1 MDYLNLLN
9 EEQRAAVECTEGPV
23 MIIAGAGSGKT
34 RVLTYRIAHL
44 MHKGIDP
51 FNILSLTFTNKA
63 AKEMRSR
70 IEQVM
75 GADARNIWMG
85 TFHSVFAKILR
96 VEAPKIGYPSNFTI
110 YDTDDSKSLIKTL
123 VKELQLD
130 ADLYKPNIVYN
141 RISSAKNNLLSPEKY
156 KNHGDLISEDLA
168 NRRGDMHR
176 LYEAYALRCFKSG
189 AMDFDDLLF
198 KTNELLER
206 DPEVLNKYQHRFRY
220 ILVDEYQDTNFAQ
233 YKVIKMLGAANR
245 NVCVVGDDAQSIY
258 AFRGANIQNILNF
271 EKDYPELNTFHLEQ
285 NYRSTKTI
293 VTAASSVIAKNVHQF
308 EKNLWTSNQQGERI
322 RLISNVSDNDE
333 GRFVATE
340 IQEKKLRLQLN
351 NSDFAILYRTN
362 AQSRSFE
369 EALRR
374 QNIPYRVYGGLSF
387 YQRKEIK
394 DMIGYLRLVV
404 NPNDEEALKRVI
416 NYPTRGIGKTS
427 LDKLFVLADQND
439 KTLWEI
445 ISNIPAYNLG
455 SAGTKIY
462 EFATLIQS
470 FQALE
475 KKMNAYDL
483 AMHVAK
489 HSGLYGMLYSDKTVE
504 GVSRY
509 QNLEELLN
517 AVKEF
522 TENDEV
528 IAGEELGEDKSLG
541 TFLQNVSLLTDADN
555 DKDPENADKTVL
567 MTVHQAKGLEFKHV
581 YIVGM
586 EENLFPSQMA
596 LNSRTDLEEER
607 RLFYVAI
614 TRAEENLTISYA
626 LTRFR
631 HGSLFNCEPSRF
643 IQEIDASSLEI
654 IGARGPVH
662 SPQGGPTADSWNQ
675 GWSGGSAASSR
686 TAAVRRPQASPQ
698 AQQLAATRLTP
709 EADFVPDDTHGLQV
723 GMQVEH
729 QRFGLGKVVSL
740 EGAAPDTKATI
751 FFQGLGQKQ
760 ILLKFAKIKIIT

>member
-9 EEQRAAVECTEGPV
+9 EEQRAAAECTEGPV

-63 AKEMRSR
+63 AKEMRAR
-70 IEQVM
+70 IEKVM
-75 GADARNIWMG
+75 GNEARNIWMG

-110 YDTDDSKSLIKTL
+110 YDTEDSKSLIKTL

-130 ADLYKPNIVYN
+130 ADLYKPNVVYN

-176 LYEAYALRCFKSG
+176 IYEAYAMRCFKSG

-416 NYPTRGIGKTS
+416 NFPTRGIGKTS
-427 LDKLFVLADQND
+427 LDKLFVLADQNE

-462 EFATLIQS
+462 DFTTLIQS

-662 SPQGGPTADSWNQ
+662 ASQGGPTADNWNQ

-709 EADFVPDDTHGLQV
+709 EADFTPDDTQDLQV
-723 GMQVEH
+723 GVQVEH

>member
-1 MDYLNLLN
+1 MDYLKLLN

-44 MHKGIDP
+44 MNKGIDP

-63 AKEMRSR
+63 AKEMRER
-70 IEQVM
+70 IEKVM
-75 GADARNIWMG
+75 GGEARNLWMG

-110 YDTDDSKSLIKTL
+110 YDTDDSKNLIKSL
-123 VKELQLD
+123 VKELNLD
-130 ADLYKPNIVYN
+130 PDLYKPGIVYN
-141 RISSAKNNLLSPEKY
+141 RISGAKNNLIGPEEY
-156 KNHGDLISEDLA
+156 KNTPELVSDDIA
-168 NRRGDMHR
+168 ARRGDMYR
-176 LYEAYALRCFKSG
+176 IYEAYAQRCFKSG

-198 KTNELLER
+198 KTHQLLMQYE
-206 DPEVLNKYQHRFRY
+206 EVLNKYQHRFRY

-233 YKVIKMLGAANR
+233 YKIIKMMAAANR
-245 NVCVVGDDAQSIY
+245 NICVVGDDAQSIY

-271 EKDYPELNTFHLEQ
+271 EKDYPELNTFRLEQ

-293 VTAASSVIAKNVHQF
+293 VNAASSVIAKNIHQF
-308 EKNLWTSNQQGERI
+308 EKNLWTGNQEGDRIKLVSNI
-322 RLISNVSDNDE
+322 SDNDE
-333 GRFVATE
+333 GRYVATE
-340 IQEKKLRLQLN
+340 IFETKMKNQLRN
-351 NSDFAILYRTN
+351 ADFAILYRTN

-394 DMIGYLRLVV
+394 DMLGYLRLVV

-427 LDKLFVLADQND
+427 IDKLIVLADQHNAS
-439 KTLWEI
+439 LWEVV
-445 ISNIPAYNLG
+445 SQVHHYNFG
-455 SAGTKIY
+455 AGAQKIAD
-462 EFATLIQS
+462 FATMIQS

-475 KKMNAYDL
+475 KKKNAYDL
-483 AMHVAK
+483 ASHVAK
-489 HSGLYGMLYSDKTVE
+489 QSGLHQLLFTDKTVE
-504 GVSRY
+504 GVSRL

-517 AVKEF
+517 AIKEF

-528 IAGEELGEDKSLG
+528 IEGEELGNDKSLG

-555 DKDPENADKTVL
+555 DKDDQNADKVVL
-567 MTVHQAKGLEFKHV
+567 MTVHQAKGLEFKQV

-614 TRAEENLTISYA
+614 TRAEERLTISYA

-643 IQEIDASSLEI
+643 IQEIDPQTIEI
-654 IGARGPVH
+654 IGARQTSYDFGR
-662 SPQGGPTADSWNQ
+662 QQTERNDWNQ
-675 GWSGGSAASSR
+675 GWQNAPTR
-686 TAAVRRPQASPQ
+686 TVAIRKPQPTPL
-698 AQQLAATRLTP
+698 AQQQQATRLTAD
-709 EADFVPDDTHGLQV
+709 ADFVPDNPADLQV

-740 EGAAPDTKATI
+740 EGVTPDTKATI

-760 ILLKFAKIKIIT
+760 ILLKFAKIKIIS